1 MFTRASLSANSLFVN
16 DEYDGVCEILFSF
29 DGNYGTPRD
38 LSKGGRDLCL
48 DQIEPFMETPIDIKP
63 SIIEGE
69 NFYGNL
75 DNPGMPDDPSKAVT
89 GETGSPINPD
99 EEIGGN
105 GWNIVRGASKDYI
118 LNFWIYFVI
127 GFCYEFASLES
138 FLELHV

>member
-1 MFTRASLSANSLFVN
+1 MKLSSMNRQGCSLL
-16 DEYDGVCEILFSF
+16 
-29 DGNYGTPRD
+29 PD
-38 LSKGGRDLCL
+38 LWYM
-48 DQIEPFMETPIDIKP
+48 Q
-63 SIIEGE
+63 
-69 NFYGNL
+69 
-75 DNPGMPDDPSKAVT
+75 GMPDDPSKAVT

-99 EEIGGN
+99 KEIGGN

>member
-1 MFTRASLSANSLFVN
+1 M
-16 DEYDGVCEILFSF
+16 
-29 DGNYGTPRD
+29 RD
-38 LSKGGRDLCL
+38 LSKAGRNLCL
-48 DQIEPFMETPIDIKP
+48 DQIEPETPMDIKP

-69 NFYGNL
+69 NFCGNL

-89 GETGSPINPD
+89 GETGSPVNPD
-99 EEIGGN
+99 EEDLCGIAEDHTNSLAVRIINSSCNLDEQIGN

-127 GFCYEFASLES
+127 GFCYEFASLEG

>member
-1 MFTRASLSANSLFVN
+1 MTRIF
-16 DEYDGVCEILFSF
+16 FF
-29 DGNYGTPRD
+29 
-38 LSKGGRDLCL
+38 
-48 DQIEPFMETPIDIKP
+48 QFMETPMDIKP

-89 GETGSPINPD
+89 GETGSPINLD